1 MSCLERP
8 GCSLAGSTELRAHR
22 CRVGFPSD
30 RYRRDVLVLPVS
42 RICASSLLFSEFV
55 RCVVVVFVCVCC
67 LRLPSVHLTH
77 QLAGIWLRCHK
88 SLQKSK
94 HMHSSTAARNGGNR
108 KNFIIFSR
116 RRHRSTSFSSTHNK
130 SCLCSQRND
139 HLSLLSGCVMH

>member
-1 MSCLERP
+1 MS
-8 GCSLAGSTELRAHR
+8 GLAGSTELRAHR

-94 HMHSSTAARNGGNR
+94 HMHLLLHGMEATGKTSLFLVVVGIDLQAFLLHTINHAFAANGTT
-108 KNFIIFSR
+108 IS
-116 RRHRSTSFSSTHNK
+116 HSFRGV
-130 SCLCSQRND
+130 LCTEP
-139 HLSLLSGCVMH
+139 SLYFK